1 MNKNAI
7 ILIYPDGEID
17 KSIIKD
23 RDIHLAYFR
32 DISNISPRFNK
43 LLEENNINI
52 NDMKG
57 NIKARF
63 TNLNLILSEL
73 GIISF
78 LNLRIKEIRRN
89 KIYETAR
96 PRFLITLPNELSSEQ
111 KHKLISIFKEN
122 DCTKCSFGKY
132 ADYEPFDIEYTDV
145 VDMLATKQK

>member
-32 DISNISPRFNK
+32 NMSNSSPRFNK

-63 TNLNLILSEL
+63 TNLNLILSEF

-96 PRFLITLPNELSSEQ
+96 PRFLITLPNELSNEQ
-111 KHKLISIFKEN
+111 KHKLINIFKEN
-122 DCTKCSFGKY
+122 DCSKCLFGKY
-132 ADYEPFDIEYTDV
+132 SDYEPIDIEYNDV
-145 VDMLATKQK
+145 IDLLTSKQK